1 MFLDGMLIEAKDLI
15 NGVSVLRA
23 ENVESVEYFHIEL
36 DSHDVIIAEGALAES
51 FIDDDSRLLFHN
63 AHEYRV
69 LYPDAA
75 KEASQY
81 CAPRLQEGYEV
92 EAVRRR
98 IALRAGLDEAVRVGN
113 LRGHVDRITAKCV
126 AGWAQNA
133 DHPEAPVCLD
143 VLVRGDLSRPGSGQ
157 PLSRRPSESRHGQRP
172 PRLRIQAAA
181 EAGFCSGARRSTALV

>member
-1 MFLDGMLIEAKDLI
+1 M
-15 NGVSVLRA
+15 
-23 ENVESVEYFHIEL
+23 
-36 DSHDVIIAEGALAES
+36 IIAEGALAES

-75 KEASQY
+75 KEVAQY
-81 CAPRLQEGYEV
+81 CAPRLQDGYEV

-98 IALRAGLDEAVRVGN
+98 IALRAGLDEAARVGN

-126 AGWAQNA
+126 AGWAQNV

-143 VLVRGDLSRPGSGQ
+143 VLVGGVLVGQVLANRYREDLQKAGMGSG
-157 PLSRRPSESRHGQRP
+157 RHGFEFRL
-172 PRLRIQAAA
+172 PRKLVFAR
-181 EAGFCSGARRSTALV
+181 EHVEVRRSFDGVALELTIEAQQTLRHSAGRRRVA